1 MSLDKYLGNHKIVI
15 GNAAAFD
22 DTTINSNSLIA
33 RAQGDLVLAPEQNIL
48 ITGEEIDI
56 EVQNTGRI
64 KSADIL
70 TITSDSGIEI
80 DTPGYILLS
89 SSNFISIV
97 PDVSEDIYSGSV
109 LTALDDTG
117 AVGWTRTLDID
128 SLDIGPATVGAYLKS
143 TDSSGTL
150 AWGSWTNV
158 DPPTDISIQPSGGT
172 GGGAV
177 TISSGAA
184 NSSLTVG
191 NNYSLLS
198 SGTSSVTLSNTQ
210 AQISVSNNYL
220 TASVSDQL
228 FQVIGNDSSNY
239 SQVSTM
245 LNQST
250 GANADVLLLMVGAA
264 TADENNAF
272 IRFAEGVSSTSPKD
286 SVSGN
291 WIGKIC
297 GDGAG
302 GIQTL
307 GYSFTGAHASVMPKE
322 EALSVGLIVS
332 SSGEIWSSR
341 IMISSALPKTC
352 LSKGYNDKNVFG
364 VLSAIAPDEYQGFAR
379 ANGVDESE
387 ILIRV
392 NSIGEG
398 RVWVSNINGEIELG
412 DYITSSPIP
421 GFGSRQG
428 DDILRSCTVAKCTET
443 INWND
448 VSEEVSF
455 DGALY
460 KKYLAACTYHCG

>member
-1 MSLDKYLGNHKIVI
+1 MSLDKYLGNHKISI
-15 GNAAAFD
+15 GNVAAFD
-22 DTTINSNSLIA
+22 ESTINSNSLILI
-33 RAQGDLVLAPEQNIL
+33 AQGDLVFSPEQNFL
-48 ITGEEIDI
+48 ITGEQLEF
-56 EVQNTGRI
+56 QNAGRI
-64 KSADIL
+64 QSAGIL
-70 TITSDSGIEI
+70 TITSNSEIQI
-80 DTPGYILLS
+80 DTPGHIQIS
-89 SSNFISIV
+89 SSNSISIV

-109 LTALDDTG
+109 LTALDDAGTV
-117 AVGWTRTLDID
+117 AWTKTLNID

-150 AWGSWTNV
+150 AWGSWTSVN
-158 DPPTDISIQPSGGT
+158 PPTDVYIQPSGGT

-177 TISSGAA
+177 TISSGAV

-191 NNYSLLS
+191 DNFSLLS
-198 SGTSSVTLSNTQ
+198 TGTSSITLSNTQ
-210 AQISVSNNYL
+210 AQISVSDNYL

-228 FQVIGNDSSNY
+228 FQVIGNDSSSY

-286 SVSGN
+286 SVNGN

-307 GYSFTGAHASVMPKE
+307 GPSFTGAHASVMPKE
-322 EALSVGLIVS
+322 EALSAGLIVS

-341 IMISSALPKTC
+341 VMISSALPKTS
-352 LSKGYNDKNVFG
+352 LSKIYNDKNVFG
-364 VLSAIAPDEYQGFAR
+364 VLSSIAPDEYQGFATV
-379 ANGVDESE
+379 NGVDESE

-398 RVWVSNINGEIELG
+398 RVWVSNIRGEIGLG

-421 GFGSRQG
+421 GFGSRQS
-428 DDILRSCTVAKCTET
+428 DDILRSCTVAKCTEI
-443 INWND
+443 INWDD
-448 VSEEVSF
+448 VSEEVSY
-455 DGALY
+455 DGTLY